1 MAGNRI
7 ELWGRV
13 LGEPELRTTPAGTSV
28 LHIQVEA
35 AGDPGPF
42 ALAVA
47 MTGEAARLRAGILRP
62 GTEVMVKGTLKA
74 IRRRLKS
81 GLTETAYEVLAESIE
96 VAEPVGRQK

>member
-28 LHIQVEA
+28 LRIQVEA
-35 AGDPGPF
+35 ADAPGAF
-42 ALAVA
+42 VLGAV
-47 MTGEAARLRAGILRP
+47 MTGEEARLRAGILNS

-81 GLTETAYEVLAESIE
+81 GLPETAYEVVAESIE
-96 VAEPVGRQK
+96 VAAPVGRQK